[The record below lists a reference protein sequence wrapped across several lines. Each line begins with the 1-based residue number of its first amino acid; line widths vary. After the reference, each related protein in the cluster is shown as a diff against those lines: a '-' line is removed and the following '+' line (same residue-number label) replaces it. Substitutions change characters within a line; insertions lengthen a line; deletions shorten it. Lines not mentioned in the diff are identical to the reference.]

1 MDFSFSAL
9 VEHPEL
15 LLLALAPVFF
25 VCILFEWL
33 WGDRGNKLP
42 NSAKYRPAEVACNFV
57 LAGMHQGADLLTGL
71 LVASVYLSLFD
82 WRLFD
87 IDMNWKTFLLL
98 MVAQDFCYYWFHRG
112 SHRIR
117 WMWAAHVVHHSSE
130 NMNFS
135 TAFRQSLM
143 YPLAGMWVFWLPL
156 VVIGFDPN
164 WVIFVVLLNLGL
176 QFFVHTQAVKSLG
189 PLEWIINTPSH
200 HRVHHGRNPQYI
212 DKNYAGILI
221 IWDRLFGTY
230 EKEVE
235 TVEYGITKPVN
246 SFNPIKVTFSEW
258 RDMFAEAFSANLS
271 LTRRLK
277 ILFAPPATQD
287 RHSLTGSV
295 KSHDGQENADGIIAS
310 ETKHQA

>member
-15 LLLALAPVFF
+15 LLLALAPLFF

-71 LVASVYLSLFD
+71 LIASVYLSLFD

-87 IDMNWKTFLLL
+87 IEMNWQAFLIL
-98 MVAQDFCYYWFHRG
+98 MVAQDFCYYWFHRA

-189 PLEWIINTPSH
+189 PLEWVINTPSH

-221 IWDRLFGTY
+221 VWDRLFGTY

-271 LTRRLK
+271 LTGRLK
-277 ILFAPPATQD
+277 ILFAPPTTQNRD
-287 RHSLTGSV
+287 ML
-295 KSHDGQENADGIIAS
+295 KSISHNPDEQVNADITAPDA
-310 ETKHQA
+310 KHQA